1 MLVLCIMLS
10 VNYEADKYFVLLFV
24 QMPRIPFDVECRICD
39 LARASCPTSRDLE
52 TPRDPTRP
60 TKQRKTAVD
69 LLKGQGLSDRRKK
82 SKNAREKK
90 KREMPCGGSFLQQN
104 LPIMRKIPLNRV

>member
-1 MLVLCIMLS
+1 
-10 VNYEADKYFVLLFV
+10 
-24 QMPRIPFDVECRICD
+24 MPRIPFDVECRICD
-39 LARASCPTSRDLE
+39 LARASCPT
-52 TPRDPTRP
+52 PRDPTRPHETSRDP

-82 SKNAREKK
+82 SKSAREKK
-90 KREMPCGGSFLQQN
+90 KRKREMPCGGSFLQQN